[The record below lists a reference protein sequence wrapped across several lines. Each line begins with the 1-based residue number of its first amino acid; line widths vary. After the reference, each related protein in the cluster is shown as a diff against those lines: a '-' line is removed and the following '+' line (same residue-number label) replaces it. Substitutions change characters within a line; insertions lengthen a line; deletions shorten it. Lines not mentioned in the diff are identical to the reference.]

1 MDAKSEQLDFMNL
14 VIMKICGSIKFGG
27 LTPPSASEFIRYPW
41 FSKINRKDNEAPH
54 RKPRSLFFEASLEK
68 LNHALSPARRSLA

>member
-27 LTPPSASEFIRYPW
+27 LTPPSASEFIRYP
-41 FSKINRKDNEAPH
+41 
-54 RKPRSLFFEASLEK
+54 
-68 LNHALSPARRSLA
+68 